1 MADSTCI
8 ECGAEFEQ
16 RTGRGRRRKRCESC
30 FRPDRHA
37 SRPRKP
43 PKPRPIA
50 PCAVCATPTT
60 AKYCSR
66 RCTDMNK
73 RVPCAGCGDPIYLG
87 STSRPAGEA
96 RCRSCRLHP
105 CGTIAAYKR
114 GCRCADCRRA
124 NVVAHNDYFGPR
136 RHNWITP
143 KARLAIYE
151 RDNWTCQ
158 LCGEPVDLHVRHL
171 DPTAPSIDHIEP
183 QSLALV
189 PNHDPSNLRTAHRS
203 CNSKRGNRLDWSA

>member
-1 MADSTCI
+1 MKDTPSAPSRKHKPALKTKECRTC
-8 ECGAEFEQ
+8 
-16 RTGRGRRRKRCESC
+16 CEP
-30 FRPDRHA
+30 FM
-37 SRPRKP
+37 
-43 PKPRPIA
+43 
-50 PCAVCATPTT
+50 ATPWS
-60 AKYCSR
+60 AYCS
-66 RCTDMNK
+66 T
-73 RVPCAGCGDPIYLG
+73 
-87 STSRPAGEA
+87 
-96 RCRSCRLHP
+96 RCRDKWWYEHRSRASCVDCGKRLGWAANDTRASTGQCQECRLHP

-158 LCGEPVDLHVRHL
+158 LFGEPVNLQVNHL
-171 DPTAPSIDHIEP
+171 DPQAPSIDHIEP